1 MAKRVKNTALKVN
14 ESSTA
19 GMSAISGDWVTDTAS
34 TASELQYLS
43 YLEKRFQ
50 LGLITKED
58 VQALSRADSAE
69 EKLVIKLLKRLNQFS
84 PYSSEWAQITSIFGT
99 KGSLANRKNTSPQV
113 HAVRRAEARPLER
126 HGRRRRPAA
135 QHRPRR
141 GHRGHRPAAGGGGQ
155 PHARRGARGVNP
167 VV

>member
-99 KGSLANRKNTSPQV
+99 KDRLQIAKTLAHKYTQSAALKLVLSNVTGVGGDQLPNIGLDEVTEDIGRQQA
-113 HAVRRAEARPLER
+113 AVANPML
-126 HGRRRRPAA
+126 AA
-135 QHRPRR
+135 VL
-141 GHRGHRPAAGGGGQ
+141 GE
-155 PHARRGARGVNP
+155 
-167 VV
+167 